1 MRNYFDLTHE
11 QKVALFTGARGRSPW
26 GDRMLEKDLWLVW
39 VLDVLFKQ
47 PNAPTYSFKGGTSL
61 SKVYDAIHRFSED
74 VDVTIDPDH
83 SDLTQGLDPT
93 ESGVSKTQLKSRGE
107 LARAKLPV
115 YLKNVLAPYL
125 EQAAS
130 ELPSHSR
137 PLVEFEEHHPEQ
149 IRVHYPSVFQEA
161 LEPPYIPENVLLEF
175 GVRAS
180 TEPSVEQKIDT
191 YLSRIPGFSGSV
203 ALPSAT
209 TRVMALERTFWEKVT
224 LIHFENTRNDGATP
238 KSRYARHWYDL
249 HQISLNTDRLT
260 EALAARDILQQVI
273 RIKHVHYSGKGV
285 SYSDC
290 GAGRLRLV
298 PGERL
303 HALLATDFEA
313 MQQAAMFVQDPPAFA
328 EIAARLG
335 ELETEINERFAGD
348 PINI

>member
-1 MRNYFDLTHE
+1 M
-11 QKVALFTGARGRSPW
+11 
-26 GDRMLEKDLWLVW
+26 
-39 VLDVLFKQ
+39 
-47 PNAPTYSFKGGTSL
+47 
-61 SKVYDAIHRFSED
+61 
-74 VDVTIDPDH
+74 
-83 SDLTQGLDPT
+83 
-93 ESGVSKTQLKSRGE
+93 
-107 LARAKLPV
+107 